1 MINDHNQRFLT
12 GKRPFSMGMN
22 KYGDLV
28 SIYVIQFLMRIFL
41 SILNIICYKIIVLML
56 HDASLKP
63 TLSCI

>member
-28 SIYVIQFLMRIFL
+28 SIYVIQFLMRIFCP
-41 SILNIICYKIIVLML
+41 S
-56 HDASLKP
+56 
-63 TLSCI
+63 